1 MADCVICRIVAGE
14 IPAKLVHQDDRAI
27 AFHDINPQAPFH
39 VLVVPRAHV
48 PTLSKLED
56 EALGGHL
63 LGVVRA
69 VAQKAGYAD
78 NFRLV
83 ANNGDFAGQTVRHIH
98 FHVLGGRQF
107 TWPPG

>member
-1 MADCVICRIVAGE
+1 MADCVICRIAAGE

-27 AFHDINPQAPFH
+27 AFHDINPVAPFH
-39 VLVVPRAHV
+39 VLVAPRAHV
-48 PTLSKLED
+48 PTLSQLED
-56 EALGGHL
+56 DVLGGHL

-69 VAQKAGYAD
+69 VAEKAGYAD

-83 ANNGDFAGQTVRHIH
+83 ENNGDLAGQSIRHVH